1 MGNNVETEIK
11 LLVVKKDLKTLLS
24 SDLVV
29 KKVKKG
35 SHKTLKLTNAYY
47 DTEELLLQQRGI
59 AYRIRQEGK
68 MFEATV
74 KLSKTEAGAL
84 TERREYNAPVKS
96 WRPDLS
102 VLQKRR

>member
-11 LLVVKKDLKTLLS
+11 LLVAKKDLKTLLS

-47 DTEELLLQQRGI
+47 DTEELCCSKGVSP
-59 AYRIRQEGK
+59 
-68 MFEATV
+68 TV
-74 KLSKTEAGAL
+74 FGRKEKCLKL
-84 TERREYNAPVKS
+84 P
-96 WRPDLS
+96 LS
-102 VLQKRR
+102 